1 MKIYTKTGDRMT
13 TGLLDGTRVSKHDE
27 RIHLL
32 GNIDELNS
40 QLGVVKS
47 LTAEPARKE
56 ELSGIQRM
64 LMRIMSGIADA
75 SQSGDYEKK
84 TASHNPPES
93 GDSVANLSVP
103 STQASSPSDKLNY
116 QVDAASIAHLEAE
129 IDRMESAFERIKDFV
144 LPGGSFYSAQ
154 IDVARTVTRR
164 CERWFAQVAE
174 EYPMDT
180 EAARYLNRLS
190 DYLYV
195 LARYVDA
202 SDQEQTQQTPG
213 AEHSL
218 EGQSLGDSL
227 SIEQKDI
234 KAIKDTKDIKDIKD
248 IKDAIGAKDSSDK
261 KIALTAE
268 RAQQA
273 VDRLHRQINNSCGTF
288 YTFCVC
294 DAEGKQ
300 LATNA
305 LAHYSVAVFE
315 AQRSATNALLR
326 AARAAVGTGADAA
339 SGQTAT
345 FGSISTSG
353 QTVLSAPIAAPGQ
366 LAAAGSAAVP
376 EDGGAAIYI
385 QGQLTGSVGVYGS
398 YKKDINEKAQMLLDL
413 LCFTGR

>member
-1 MKIYTKTGDRMT
+1 MT

-47 LTAEPARKE
+47 LTAEPARKD

-75 SQSGDYEKK
+75 SQSG
-84 TASHNPPES
+84 S
-93 GDSVANLSVP
+93 
-103 STQASSPSDKLNY
+103 Y

-164 CERWFAQVAE
+164 CERWFAQAAE
-174 EYPMDT
+174 EYPLDT
-180 EAARYLNRLS
+180 EAACYLNRLS

-202 SDQEQTQQTPG
+202 SEQEQTQQMPG
-213 AEHSL
+213 AKQSQK
-218 EGQSLGDSL
+218 GQSLSDSL
-227 SIEQKDI
+227 TIEQKET
-234 KAIKDTKDIKDIKD
+234 KGTKDTKDITDVID
-248 IKDAIGAKDSSDK
+248 TKDSSDVK
-261 KIALTAE
+261 NEIIPLTAK

-273 VDRLHRQINNSCGTF
+273 VDQLHKQINHSCGTF

-326 AARAAVGTGADAA
+326 AARAAVGTGADVA
-339 SGQTAT
+339 SGQTAA
-345 FGSISTSG
+345 FGPIPTSER
-353 QTVLSAPIAAPGQ
+353 TALSASIAVPGQ
-366 LAAAGSAAVP
+366 LAAAGSATVP
-376 EDGGAAIYI
+376 EDGGAAVYI
-385 QGQLTGSVGVYGS
+385 QGRLAGSVGVYGS

-413 LCFTGR
+413 ICFSNFL